1 MQLSHLLVAL
11 GLPLLM
17 GANGASACSLALG
30 TGGTLA
36 LSGDATRLASTEPG
50 GIAATFTVL
59 NLSLTAATVTV
70 SAPQWVGYPAGFN
83 VGAAQLAVAYT
94 GSGVLGGVSQGYTGG
109 NTQFNVPGLLS
120 LAVLITV
127 NNRISSAG
135 GFASGTYSTRTVV
148 TCSS

>member
-1 MQLSHLLVAL
+1 MQLSRLPVAL
-11 GLPLLM
+11 GLALLI
-17 GANGASACSLALG
+17 GTGDASACSLSLG

-59 NLSLTAATVTV
+59 NLSLGAATATV
-70 SAPQWVGYPAGFN
+70 SPPQWVAYPPGFN

-94 GSGVLGGVSQGYTGG
+94 GSGLLAGVSQGYTGG
-109 NTQFNVPGLLS
+109 STQFNVPGLLS
-120 LAVLITV
+120 LAVVMSV

-135 GFASGTYSTRTVV
+135 GFASGTYSTRTTV